1 MPAIVVSHRVSASG
15 GVPDRFRGV
24 TVLYSCEALFR
35 AHDTGP
41 LHPERPA
48 RIDAVDAGIRA
59 HHLGDLLLRLETR
72 PASDEELCTVHTQG
86 HIATIE
92 RFAADGGGHID
103 PDTVVSERSAELAR
117 IGSGT
122 LLNAV
127 ERLGDGVA
135 SGAFVAVRPPGHHA
149 TRDVAMGFCLYNHVA
164 VAAANLTEG
173 GNRVVVIDID
183 GHHGNGTQDI
193 FYDDPRVMY
202 VSWHQS
208 PHYPNTGRAAECG
221 GPAALGTTWNIP
233 LPSGATGD
241 SYRYSLETFV
251 ASAVEAFEPDWMLI
265 SAGFD
270 SHRADPLCD
279 LSLTSGDMADL
290 TADLITLVPHGR
302 VAALLEGGY
311 DLNALADCSAAV
323 VAALGGV
330 KLHPEQPTSG
340 GPGRQFVDSAMD
352 VRVRVLDELQEDR

>member
-1 MPAIVVSHRVSASG
+1 
-15 GVPDRFRGV
+15 V
-24 TVLYSCEALFR
+24 TVLYSCEAVFR

-59 HHLGDLLLRLETR
+59 HHLGELLLRVETR
-72 PASDEELCTVHTQG
+72 PASDDELCAVHPQS

-103 PDTVVSERSAELAR
+103 PDTVVSDRSAELAR
-117 IGSGT
+117 VGSGT
-122 LLNAV
+122 LLSAV
-127 ERLGDGVA
+127 ERLGEGA
-135 SGAFVAVRPPGHHA
+135 ATGAFVAVRPPGHHA

-164 VAAANLTEG
+164 VAAANLAAV

-183 GHHGNGTQDI
+183 AHHGNGTQDI

-208 PHYPNTGRAAECG
+208 PHYPNSGRAAECG
-221 GPAALGTTWNIP
+221 GADVLGTTMNIP
-233 LPSGATGD
+233 VPPGVTGD
-241 SYRYSLETFV
+241 SYRYSLEVLV
-251 ASAVEAFEPDWMLI
+251 APAVEAFEPDWMLI

-279 LSLTSGDMADL
+279 LSLSSGDIADL
-290 TADLITLVPHGR
+290 TADLITLIPRGR

-311 DLNALADCSAAV
+311 DLNALADCSAAMT
-323 VAALGGV
+323 AALGGV
-330 KLHPEQPTSG
+330 KLHPEPPTAG
-340 GPGRQFVDSAMD
+340 GPGRQFVDSAID
-352 VRVRVLDELQEDR
+352 VRTRILDGGSP

>member
-1 MPAIVVSHRVSASG
+1 M
-15 GVPDRFRGV
+15 
-24 TVLYSCEALFR
+24 TVLFSCEALFR

-48 RIDAVDAGIRA
+48 RIDAVDAGVRA
-59 HHLGDLLLRLETR
+59 HHLGELILRFETR
-72 PASDEELCTVHTQG
+72 PATDEELGTVHTQSY
-86 HIATIE
+86 IATVE

-103 PDTVVSERSAELAR
+103 PDTVVSDRSAELAR

-122 LLNAV
+122 LLGAV

-149 TRDVAMGFCLYNHVA
+149 TSDVAMGFCLYNHVA
-164 VAAANLTEG
+164 VAAANLVAA
-173 GNRVVVIDID
+173 GNRVVVMDID
-183 GHHGNGTQDI
+183 AHHGNGTQDI
-193 FYDDPRVMY
+193 FYDDPLVMY

-208 PHYPNTGRAAECG
+208 PHYPNSGRAAECG
-221 GPAALGTTWNIP
+221 GSGALGATLNIP
-233 LPSGATGD
+233 MPSGSTGD
-241 SYRYSLETFV
+241 NYRYSLEALV
-251 ASAVEAFEPDWMLI
+251 APAVEAFEPDWMLI

-279 LSLTSGDMADL
+279 LSLSSGDIADI
-290 TADLITLVPHGR
+290 TTDLLALAPSGR

-311 DLNALADCSAAV
+311 DLNALADCSAAM

-330 KLHPEQPTSG
+330 RLHPEPPTSG
-340 GPGRQFVDSAMD
+340 GPGRQFVDSAID
-352 VRVRVLDELQEDR
+352 VRARVLE